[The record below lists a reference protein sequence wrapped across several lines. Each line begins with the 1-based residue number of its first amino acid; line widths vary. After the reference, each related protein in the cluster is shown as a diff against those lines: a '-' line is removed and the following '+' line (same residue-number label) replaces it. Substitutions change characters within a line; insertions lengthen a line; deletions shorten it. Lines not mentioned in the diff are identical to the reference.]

1 MWKRLREHFLMLNKS
16 RKELKQEG
24 LKICAAYFLL
34 GLFWIL
40 CSDRL
45 VPAIVSNSRS
55 VMLFSMGKGVLFVF
69 CTSAFLYYVILRLLN
84 KAGAAEEEL
93 SKSYKELKMQ
103 YKKIGL
109 YDQMLME
116 SEEKYR
122 TIIAHMQLGMALFE
136 GENETDIRHYRL
148 IDVNPC
154 YEELACDKEVSVLGG
169 YFCDI
174 HDTLDPDI
182 WELLAR
188 TVKTGEPARYERF
201 RNRTST
207 YYEVIV
213 FCPGKNQLALIVNN
227 ITERRQAQER
237 LNYLSFH
244 DPLTGLYNRRYF
256 EEQLKVLDQE
266 FNYPLVITMADI
278 NGLKLINDSFGHAA
292 GDEYIRKAA
301 AVLMNNTR
309 SHDIICRLGG
319 DEFVIFSPGTGE
331 KEIKKMISS
340 MSDMAKAQAVNK
352 IMLSI
357 SFGYSIKCSSDESI
371 TEVLKKAE
379 DFMYRKKLME
389 SPSMRGKTIYTIMAA
404 LHEKNFREE
413 QHSLRVSELCEKM
426 GEALELQEDDIK
438 ELKTVG
444 LLHDIGK
451 VAIEEGILNKNGKLD
466 VDEWGEIKK
475 HPEIGYRI
483 LSTVN
488 ELSEMADY
496 VLAHHERWDGSG
508 YPKGLKGKEIPIQS
522 RIIAIADAYDAMISE
537 RSYRHALSKEIA
549 ISELLKGAGTQF
561 CKEYVSIFID
571 KVINKSGTGA

>member
-1 MWKRLREHFLMLNKS
+1 MWKRLSEHFLVLSKS

-24 LKICAAYFLL
+24 IKICVTYFLL

-45 VPAIVSNSRS
+45 VPAVVSNFRAAI
-55 VMLFSMGKGVLFVF
+55 LFSMAKGVLFIF
-69 CTSAFLYYVILRLLN
+69 CTTIFLYYLIVRLLN
-84 KAGAAEEEL
+84 KAGLAEEEL
-93 SKSYKELKMQ
+93 GRSYEELKMQ
-103 YKKIGL
+103 YEKIGL
-109 YDQMLME
+109 YDQKLLE

-122 TIIAHMQLGMALFE
+122 TIIAHMQLGMALYE
-136 GENETDIRHYRL
+136 GEAETDIRHYKL
-148 IDVNPC
+148 IDVNP
-154 YEELACDKEVSVLGG
+154 YYKELACDQEESVLGR
-169 YFCDI
+169 YFCEI
-174 HDTLDPDI
+174 HDNLEPDI
-182 WELLAR
+182 WELLAK

-201 RNRTST
+201 QQRLNV

-213 FCPGKNQLALIVNN
+213 FCPGQSQLALIINN
-227 ITERRQAQER
+227 ITERRLAQQR
-237 LNYLSFH
+237 LNYLSYH

-256 EEQLKVLDQE
+256 EEQLRLLDQE
-266 FNYPLVITMADI
+266 YNYPLVITMADI
-278 NGLKLINDSFGHAA
+278 NGLKLINDSFGHSA

-301 AVLMNNTR
+301 AVLRSNTR
-309 SHDIICRLGG
+309 SQDIICRLGG
-319 DEFVIFSPGTGE
+319 DEFVIFSPGTS
-331 KEIKKMISS
+331 EIEIRQMISS
-340 MSDMAKAQAVNK
+340 MGNMVKIQTVNK

-357 SFGYSIKCSSDESI
+357 SFGYSIKSNSKDII

-426 GEALELQEDDIK
+426 GKALELQEDDIK

-466 VDEWGEIKK
+466 VNEWGEMKK

-496 VLAHHERWDGSG
+496 VLAHHEHWDGSG
-508 YPKGLKGKEIPIQS
+508 YPKGLKGGEIPIQS

-537 RSYRHALSKEIA
+537 RSYRHALPKEIA
-549 ISELLKGAGTQF
+549 VSELQKGAGTQF

-571 KVINKSGTGA
+571 KVINNSGTGA

>member
-1 MWKRLREHFLMLNKS
+1 MWKRLSEHFLVLSKS

-24 LKICAAYFLL
+24 IKICVAYFLL
-34 GLFWIL
+34 SLFWIL
-40 CSDRL
+40 SSDRL
-45 VPAIVSNSRS
+45 VPAVVSNFRT
-55 VMLFSMGKGVLFVF
+55 VMLFSMMKGVLFVL
-69 CTSAFLYYVILRLLN
+69 CTTIFLYYLIIRLLN
-84 KAGAAEEEL
+84 KAGLAEEEL
-93 SKSYKELKMQ
+93 GRSYEELKTQ
-103 YKKIGL
+103 YEKIGL
-109 YDQMLME
+109 YDQKLLQ

-136 GENETDIRHYRL
+136 GEDENDIRHYKL
-148 IDVNPC
+148 IDVNPY
-154 YEELACDKEVSVLGG
+154 YEELACDQEESVLGR
-169 YFCDI
+169 YFCEI
-174 HDTLDPDI
+174 HDNLEPDI
-182 WELLAR
+182 WELLAKA
-188 TVKTGEPARYERF
+188 VKTGEPARYERF
-201 RNRTST
+201 QHRMNV

-213 FCPGKNQLALIVNN
+213 FCPGQSQLALIINN
-227 ITERRQAQER
+227 ITERRLAQQR
-237 LNYLSFH
+237 LNYLSYH

-256 EEQLKVLDQE
+256 EEQLRLLDQE
-266 FNYPLVITMADI
+266 YNYPLVITMADI
-278 NGLKLINDSFGHAA
+278 NGLKLINDSFGHSA

-301 AVLMNNTR
+301 AVLRSNTR
-309 SHDIICRLGG
+309 SQDIICRLGG
-319 DEFVIFSPGTGE
+319 DEFVIFSPGTCE
-331 KEIKKMISS
+331 KEIRHMISA
-340 MSDMAKAQAVNK
+340 MCDMVKIQTVNK

-357 SFGYSIKCSSDESI
+357 SFGYSIKSSNQDSI

-404 LHEKNFREE
+404 LHEKNFREK

-426 GEALELQEDDIK
+426 GKALELQEDDIK

-466 VDEWGEIKK
+466 VNEWGEMKK

-496 VLAHHERWDGSG
+496 VLAHHEHWDGSG
-508 YPKGLKGKEIPIQS
+508 YPKGLKGGEIPIQS

-537 RSYRHALSKEIA
+537 RSYRHALPKEIA
-549 ISELLKGAGTQF
+549 VSELQKGAGTQF

-571 KVINKSGTGA
+571 KVINNSGTGA